1 MTFKIL
7 TVDDSTTIRKIVKRA
22 LDSFNC
28 EILEAQNGVEG
39 LAMANKEKPDM
50 ILLDITMPVM
60 TGVEMLE
67 RLKAQ
72 QELKEIPV
80 IMLTAES
87 GKESVTKAVRMGIK
101 DYIVKPFKGPELVER
116 IQKHIRL
123 TPKP

>member
-1 MTFKIL
+1 
-7 TVDDSTTIRKIVKRA
+7 
-22 LDSFNC
+22 
-28 EILEAQNGVEG
+28 
-39 LAMANKEKPDM
+39 
-50 ILLDITMPVM
+50 
-60 TGVEMLE
+60 MLE

-87 GKESVTKAVRMGIK
+87 GKESVTRAVRMGIK